1 MLAILVS
8 LLLTLPSLSADG
20 SPRPELCII
29 RSGKSSWEHYCDL
42 LVFVAAHIGGDT
54 RGCYLLVAA
63 VQLQPAMDPA
73 VGHPGLL

>member
-1 MLAILVS
+1 MGHPG
-8 LLLTLPSLSADG
+8 PSFALFAPENPRG
-20 SPRPELCII
+20 SII
-29 RSGKSSWEHYCDL
+29 STF